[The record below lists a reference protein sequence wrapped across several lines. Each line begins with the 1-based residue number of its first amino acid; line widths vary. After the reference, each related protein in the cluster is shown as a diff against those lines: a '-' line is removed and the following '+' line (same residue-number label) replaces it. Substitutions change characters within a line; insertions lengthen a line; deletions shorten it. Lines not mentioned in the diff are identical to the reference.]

1 MYEYVCLLGRGKRSV
16 LLTPWERQ
24 EMATKVSETLDSLFA
39 PSSYDERLRYTFR
52 RYKYT
57 GSKHAKDVIRR

>member
-1 MYEYVCLLGRGKRSV
+1 LGRGKRSV

-39 PSSYDERLRYTFR
+39 PRSYDERLR
-52 RYKYT
+52 
-57 GSKHAKDVIRR
+57 